1 MDLCWKSNVSLFNML
16 SRLVITF
23 LPRSKCLLISW
34 LQSPSAVILEPPK
47 IKSATV
53 STVSPFISHEVMW
66 LDAMILD
73 FWMLSFKPT
82 FSLSSVQEGGETEV
96 RNEEWMSLR
105 SSFSKLIKQVR
116 QVSFH
121 IFSFETIY
129 FSGKSPRRMI
139 DRFLGK
145 KINCKV
151 SVLGLTSLYL
161 YHLCLGWYSG
171 LCAMS
176 IYPSCLCFL
185 LGAFPGL
192 LSVWLGSWMI

>member
-1 MDLCWKSNVSLFNML
+1 MAAITICSDFGAPKNKVSHCFHCFPIYFPWSDGTGCHDL
-16 SRLVITF
+16 RF
-23 LPRSKCLLISW
+23 LH
-34 LQSPSAVILEPPK
+34 VE
-47 IKSATV
+47 
-53 STVSPFISHEVMW
+53 
-66 LDAMILD
+66 
-73 FWMLSFKPT
+73 PT

-129 FSGKSPRRMI
+129 FSGKSPKRMI
-139 DRFLGK
+139 DCFLRK

-171 LCAMS
+171 LCAMP
-176 IYPSCLCFL
+176 IYASCLCFL